1 MERVAKTNSVHSF
14 CFTKKRIKPADLRNI
29 TKRHPIPGPC
39 AMAAPVG
46 QLAVDEYG
54 ALDCSALRVVFQ
66 GLGFQVGASDTFRLF
81 C

>member
-1 MERVAKTNSVHSF
+1 
-14 CFTKKRIKPADLRNI
+14 
-29 TKRHPIPGPC
+29 
-39 AMAAPVG
+39 MAAPVG